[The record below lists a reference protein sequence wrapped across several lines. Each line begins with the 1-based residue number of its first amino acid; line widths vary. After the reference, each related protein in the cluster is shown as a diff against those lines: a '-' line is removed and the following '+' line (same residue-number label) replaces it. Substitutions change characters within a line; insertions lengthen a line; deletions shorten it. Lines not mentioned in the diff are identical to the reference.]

1 MRKTLSYTSLILTA
15 LFVVALFFTART
27 YTQLTAAT
35 LLYIPLAYFAFKSL
49 AGRSRRDQPPK
60 VETIKESATNE
71 SEEGHVV
78 DIDKRA
84 FLNLIG
90 AAGLSL
96 FLYSLFSKS
105 GSSLLFGKNA
115 TPSGGTKLQDADGKT
130 INPAQ
135 HQPLD
140 GYRISEIDD
149 TNSQTYYGFTNKDG
163 AWLIMKEDA
172 HTSSFRYVKGDTAFP
187 DNWGSRDTL
196 NYDYYF
202 NVF

>member
-1 MRKTLSYTSLILTA
+1 MRKTLTFGSLFFTA
-15 LFVVALFFTART
+15 LLVVALFITART
-27 YTQLTAAT
+27 YTQLSAAT

-49 AGRSRRDQPPK
+49 ASSTQNSPA
-60 VETIKESATNE
+60 SAAEVTGSTTRE
-71 SEEGHVV
+71 SEEGRVV
-78 DIDKRA
+78 DADKRA

-115 TPSGGTKLQDADGKT
+115 APSGGTKLQDADGKT

-135 HQPLD
+135 RQPLD

-149 TNSQTYYGFTNKDG
+149 TNSQTYYGFTSKDG

-187 DNWGSRDTL
+187 DNWGSRNTL